1 MKHSE
6 QTNEVFKAMTKF
18 RSQLKQPM
26 KDANNPFFK
35 SAYVPLEN
43 IVMVIDEAIKDTG
56 LNYMQ
61 EVNSE
66 TRQVDTIV
74 THESG
79 QWFIVQGAKVN
90 PVKNDPQ
97 AEGSAVSYAKRYS
110 LSACFGI
117 TSDKDDDG
125 NKATNRSNA
134 GSFGNNTKKPVQNQ
148 VPKPRATSTG
158 TSDKIMNLAKER
170 GYPELDK
177 LKPLGDTKATAVVK
191 TWLENNPELVKK

>member
-1 MKHSE
+1 MKVSTE
-6 QTNEVFKAMTKF
+6 TKNLFTALTKF
-18 RSQLKQPM
+18 RAQLKQPL
-26 KDANNPFFK
+26 KDATNPFFK
-35 SAYVPLEN
+35 AQYVPLEN

-66 TRQVDTIV
+66 TRQVDTII

-79 QWFIVQGAKVN
+79 EWIVVQGAKVN

-110 LSACFGI
+110 LAACFGI

-125 NKATNRSNA
+125 NRATGKTN
-134 GSFGNNTKKPVQNQ
+134 GSFNKPQ
-148 VPKPRATSTG
+148 PKPKKAPTITMTELTKQVEAGQVTRAQANKMVANG
-158 TSDKIMNLAKER
+158 EVDQ
-170 GYPELDK
+170 
-177 LKPLGDTKATAVVK
+177 TK
-191 TWLENNPELVKK
+191 

>member
-1 MKHSE
+1 MKTSTE
-6 QTNEVFKAMTKF
+6 TKNLFTALTKF
-18 RSQLKQPM
+18 RAQLKQPL

-35 SAYVPLEN
+35 SSYVPLEN

-66 TRQVDTIV
+66 TRQIDTII

-79 QWFIVQGAKVN
+79 EWIVVQGAKVN

-125 NKATNRSNA
+125 NKATGLQPKT
-134 GSFGNNTKKPVQNQ
+134 GSSFNKPRPKQQIKPVIT
-148 VPKPRATSTG
+148 KS
-158 TSDKIMNLAKER
+158 
-170 GYPELDK
+170 ELGKKVDAGEVTREEANK
-177 LKPLGDTKATAVVK
+177 MVSAGKVDMTK
-191 TWLENNPELVKK
+191 

>member
-1 MKHSE
+1 MKQSE
-6 QTNEVFKAMTKF
+6 QLNEIFKAMAKF

-125 NKATNRSNA
+125 NKASGK
-134 GSFGNNTKKPVQNQ
+134 GSFTPKSKPAYQ
-148 VPKPRATSTG
+148 PKPQATPTV
-158 TSDKIMNLAKER
+158 TSDKIMKLAEER
-170 GYPELDK
+170 GYPSSQLDK

-191 TWLENNPELVKK
+191 KWLEDNK